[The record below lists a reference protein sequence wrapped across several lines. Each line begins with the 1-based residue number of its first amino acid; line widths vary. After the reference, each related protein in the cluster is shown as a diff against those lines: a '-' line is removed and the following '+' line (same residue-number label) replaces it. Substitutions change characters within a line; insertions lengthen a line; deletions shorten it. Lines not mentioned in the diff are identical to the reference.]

1 MHHDAIVIGG
11 SFAGLSAATQL
22 ARARRSVLVIDAGEP
37 RNRFADH
44 AHGFLGQDGEPPAA
58 ILAKARRQLA
68 AYPTARM
75 IDGRATLA
83 AVADGGFE
91 VAVGERGSFR
101 ASRLILATG
110 ITDELPDI
118 PGLAERWGKTVI
130 HCPYC
135 HGYELGDGALG
146 VLATGAPSV
155 HQALV
160 VADWGDTTLFCAGA
174 FRPDAEQAEQLR
186 QRGVAVETMPLTGV
200 EDGPDSGISAR
211 LDDGTHRSMRGLF
224 VAPRSRMAGAA
235 AEQLGCEMTQGM
247 LGPLIKVDDM
257 RRTSVAG
264 CFAAGDAAQPA
275 QSIPFAV
282 STGAFAGVAAH
293 QSLMFGLTQE

>member
-1 MHHDAIVIGG
+1 MHHDAIIIGG

-37 RNRFADH
+37 RNRFAEH
-44 AHGFLGQDGEPPAA
+44 AHGFLAQDGEPPSA
-58 ILAKARRQLA
+58 ILNKARRQLA

-75 IDGRATLA
+75 INGRATLA
-83 AVADGGFE
+83 AKADGGFE
-91 VAVGERGSFR
+91 VTVGDQAGFTG
-101 ASRLILATG
+101 SRLILATG

-135 HGYELGDGALG
+135 HGYEFGGGPLG
-146 VLATGAPSV
+146 VLATGAPSI

-174 FRPDAEQAEQLR
+174 FRPDASQTEQLR
-186 QRGVAVETMPLTGV
+186 QRGVAIETIPLTSI
-200 EDGPDSGISAR
+200 EDGPNGGISAR
-211 LDDGTHRSMRGLF
+211 LDDGTHRTMRGLF
-224 VAPRSRMAGAA
+224 VAPRSRMAGRA
-235 AEQLGCEMTQGM
+235 AEQLGCEMTEGM

-257 RRTSVAG
+257 RRTSIPG

-282 STGAFAGVAAH
+282 STGAFAGLAAH
-293 QSLMFGLTQE
+293 QSLMFGLPI